1 MSHNAI
7 ERNRVIHAMTYKL
20 CSCCAIRYD

>member
-7 ERNRVIHAMTYKL
+7 ERNRFIHAMT
-20 CSCCAIRYD
+20 